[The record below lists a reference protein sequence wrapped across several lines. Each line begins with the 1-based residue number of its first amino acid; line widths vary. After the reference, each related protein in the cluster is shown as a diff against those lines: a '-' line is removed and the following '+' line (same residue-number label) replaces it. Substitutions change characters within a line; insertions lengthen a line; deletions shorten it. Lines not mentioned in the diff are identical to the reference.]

1 MGEGR
6 ETHVR
11 CAIRMLE
18 RKHHAARDLFPRA
31 GQAAQQALE
40 ASQSEFSNLALADPL
55 VFRRLFAI
63 RGIDFCVSLPA
74 P

>member
-40 ASQSEFSNLALADPL
+40 ASQGEFSNLALADPL
-55 VFRRLFAI
+55 VFRRLFAVGRI
-63 RGIDFCVSLPA
+63 NLRVSLPT